1 MFFKKANN
9 KRDKNKKDDSFKLPL
24 SAKDAALASIV
35 GAIYVVLTLGFAP
48 ISFGPIQ
55 FRIAEILTVL
65 PFLRASTA
73 WGLFAG
79 CLVANII
86 GGLGP
91 WDIILGSLCTL
102 IAAYLTS
109 KMSNIWLAPLPP
121 IVVNAFG
128 VSSYLHLIFGLP
140 YFLNVLYI
148 GISETIIC
156 YVLGIPLLYFLKKQ
170 NFLEEYIFK

>member
-1 MFFKKANN
+1 MVFKKVNN
-9 KRDKNKKDDSFKLPL
+9 KSDNNKKDSSFKLPL
-24 SAKDAALASIV
+24 SAKDATLASIV
-35 GAIYVVLTLGFAP
+35 GAIYVVLTLGFAS
-48 ISFGPIQ
+48 ISYGPIQ

-91 WDIILGSLCTL
+91 WDIVLGSLFTL

-109 KMSNIWLAPLPP
+109 KMPNIWLAPLPP
-121 IVVNAFG
+121 VIINAFG
-128 VSSYLHLIFGLP
+128 VSSYLSVIFGVP
-140 YFLNVLYI
+140 YLITVLYI
-148 GISETIIC
+148 GISEFIIC
-156 YVLGIPLLYFLKKQ
+156 YLLGIPLLYFLKKQ
-170 NFLEEYIFK
+170 KFLEEYIF

>member
-35 GAIYVVLTLGFAP
+35 GSIYVVLTLGFAP

-109 KMSNIWLAPLPP
+109 KMPNIWLAPLPP

-140 YFLNVLYI
+140 YFLSVSYI